1 MKVNNIA
8 RANFSN
14 TTLPLVCIQGLG
26 FVGAAMAAAVA
37 RARDS
42 HGNPLYN
49 VMGIDLD
56 TPEGVARI
64 GGINEG
70 RFPMPSADSMLL
82 NAVREGHE
90 AGNLKASVDSSWY
103 SRAKIVVVNVPLD
116 ISDIHGSPSIG
127 IEPFRRAM
135 QLLGKHMQRGSLVI
149 VETTVPPGTC
159 EKVVVPILAD
169 ALTERGLPPDSIH
182 VAHSYERVMPGSEH
196 LNSIVNFWR
205 VYSGTTIAAA
215 EMCEE
220 FLSTIIN
227 TKEFPLARLQGTTA
241 SEIGKVLENSYRAV
255 TIAFMEEWG
264 RFAESVNVDLFEVID
279 AIRVRP
285 THSNMRQPGFGVGG
299 YCLTKDPL
307 FAYLSAKQLFDL
319 SSLDFPF
326 CMLAVEVNRRM
337 PVVSLDQVEKLLG
350 GSLKGKRILLLGISY
365 RQDVGDTRFSPSEV
379 FVAEATKREAEVL
392 AHDPMVQQWPETQ
405 ARMVYGMPDP
415 DVDAVVFA
423 VPHQE
428 YRSWDLE
435 RWLGSRR
442 PVIFDANRVLT
453 RSQLESLS
461 RIGCQVGSIGRGTS
475 FNV

>member
-1 MKVNNIA
+1 MKMNNFAEVNFRN
-8 RANFSN
+8 RA
-14 TTLPLVCIQGLG
+14 LPVVCIQGLG
-26 FVGAAMAAAVA
+26 YVGAAMAAAVA

-56 TPEGVARI
+56 TPEGLTRI
-64 GGINEG
+64 GETNRG
-70 RFPMPSADSMLL
+70 RFPMPSVDSMLL

-90 AGNLKASVDSSWY
+90 AGNLRASTDSAWY

-116 ISDIHGSPSIG
+116 ISDIHGSPSIRM
-127 IEPFRRAM
+127 EPFRRAI
-135 QLLGKHMQRGSLVI
+135 QVLGEQMQRGSLVI

-159 EKVVVPILAD
+159 EKVVVPVLAD
-169 ALTERGLPPDSIH
+169 ALRKRGLPPDSIP
-182 VAHSYERVMPGSEH
+182 VAHSYERVMPGSDH

-205 VYSGTTIAAA
+205 VYAGTTVAAA

-220 FLSTIIN
+220 FLSAIIN
-227 TKEFPLARLQGTTA
+227 TRDFPLTRLQGTTA

-264 RFAESVNVDLFEVID
+264 RFAESVNVDLFEVIH
-279 AIRVRP
+279 AIRMRP

-307 FAYLSAKQLFDL
+307 FAHLSAKQLFDL
-319 SSLDFPF
+319 GSLDFPF
-326 CMLAVEVNRRM
+326 CTLAIEVNRRM
-337 PVVSLDQVEKLLG
+337 PLVSLNKVERLLG

-379 FVAEATKREAEVL
+379 FVAEAIKRKAEVL
-392 AHDPMVQQWPETQ
+392 AHDPLVQQWPETR
-405 ARMVYGMPDP
+405 AHLVRGMPDP

-453 RSQLESLS
+453 RHQLESLS
-461 RIGCQVGSIGRGTS
+461 RLGCQVGSIGRGMS
-475 FNV
+475 NV

>member
-1 MKVNNIA
+1 
-8 RANFSN
+8 
-14 TTLPLVCIQGLG
+14 
-26 FVGAAMAAAVA
+26 
-37 RARDS
+37 
-42 HGNPLYN
+42 
-49 VMGIDLD
+49 
-56 TPEGVARI
+56 
-64 GGINEG
+64 
-70 RFPMPSADSMLL
+70 
-82 NAVREGHE
+82 
-90 AGNLKASVDSSWY
+90 
-103 SRAKIVVVNVPLD
+103 
-116 ISDIHGSPSIG
+116 
-127 IEPFRRAM
+127 
-135 QLLGKHMQRGSLVI
+135 
-149 VETTVPPGTC
+149 
-159 EKVVVPILAD
+159 
-169 ALTERGLPPDSIH
+169 
-182 VAHSYERVMPGSEH
+182 MPGSEH

-307 FAYLSAKQLFDL
+307 FAYLSAKELFDL
-319 SSLDFPF
+319 GSLDFPF
-326 CMLAVEVNRRM
+326 CMLAIEVNRRM
-337 PVVSLDQVEKLLG
+337 PLVSLDQVEKLLG
-350 GSLKGKRILLLGISY
+350 GSLKRKRILLLGISY

-405 ARMVYGMPDP
+405 ARMVYGMPNP

-475 FNV
+475 SSV

>member
-1 MKVNNIA
+1 MKMKNVAGVNFRN
-8 RANFSN
+8 RA
-14 TTLPLVCIQGLG
+14 LPVVCIQGLG

-42 HGNPLYN
+42 HGSPFYN
-49 VMGIDLD
+49 VMGIDLG
-56 TPEGVARI
+56 TPEGLERI
-64 GGINEG
+64 EGINQG
-70 RFPMPSADSMLL
+70 RFPMPSVDSMLL

-90 AGNLKASVDSSWY
+90 AGNLKASTDSAWY
-103 SRAKIVVVNVPLD
+103 SRAKIVVVNLPLD

-127 IEPFRRAM
+127 MEPFRRAI
-135 QLLGKHMQRGSLVI
+135 QLLGEQMQRGSLVI

-159 EKVVVPILAD
+159 EKVVVPVLDD
-169 ALTERGLPPDSIH
+169 ALRKRGLPPDSIH
-182 VAHSYERVMPGSEH
+182 VAHSYERVMPGSDH

-205 VYSGTTIAAA
+205 VYAGTTVAAA

-227 TKEFPLARLQGTTA
+227 TRDFPLTRLQGTTA

-279 AIRVRP
+279 AIRLRP

-307 FAYLSAKQLFDL
+307 FAYLSAKQLFDMG
-319 SSLDFPF
+319 SLDFPF
-326 CMLAVEVNRRM
+326 CNLAIEVNRRM
-337 PVVSLDQVEKLLG
+337 PLVSLDQVERLLG

-365 RQDVGDTRFSPSEV
+365 RQDVGDTRSSPSEV
-379 FVAEATKREAEVL
+379 FVAEAIKREAEVL
-392 AHDPMVQQWPETQ
+392 AHDPLVQQWSETQ
-405 ARMVYGMPDP
+405 ARVVRGMPDP

-428 YRSWDLE
+428 YRRWDLE

-461 RIGCQVGSIGRGTS
+461 RLGCRVGSIGRGVS
-475 FNV
+475 NA